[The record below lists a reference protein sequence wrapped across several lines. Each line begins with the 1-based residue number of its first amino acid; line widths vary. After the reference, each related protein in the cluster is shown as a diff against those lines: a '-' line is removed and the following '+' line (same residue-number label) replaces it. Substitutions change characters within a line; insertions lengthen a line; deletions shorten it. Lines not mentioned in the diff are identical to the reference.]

1 MGRRAGTCHVGRVMR
16 RLGPSDYR
24 DMPWKNGGGVTRELL
39 KLPHPSEPARF
50 LARLSIAS
58 VAASGPFSVFPGIE
72 RTILVLEGAGMALS
86 LGGAPE
92 VVLDPRSPP
101 FVFPGEAETHCR
113 LLAGPVRDFNLMV
126 ERALAEATLEV
137 VHLAPG
143 GTRTVAGTG
152 SLVLYGVAGR
162 AELSGAPLARE
173 ETLWLE
179 APGPQVLRSDEGAT
193 VIAIHLTRR

>member
-1 MGRRAGTCHVGRVMR
+1 
-16 RLGPSDYR
+16 
-24 DMPWKNGGGVTRELL
+24 MPWKNGGGVTRELL

-72 RTILVLEGAGMALS
+72 RTILVLEGAGMALT

-92 VVLDPRSPP
+92 VVLDRRSPP

-113 LLAGPVRDFNLMV
+113 LLEGPVRDFNLMV
-126 ERALAEATLEV
+126 DRALAEATLEV
-137 VHLAPG
+137 VQLAPG
-143 GTRTVAGTG
+143 GTRAVPGTG
-152 SLVLYGVAGR
+152 IVLLHGVEGR
-162 AELSGAPLARE
+162 ASLSGSPLAAE

-179 APGPQVLRSDEGAT
+179 APGPLVLRSDEGAR
-193 VIAIHLTRR
+193 VIAIHLTRRD